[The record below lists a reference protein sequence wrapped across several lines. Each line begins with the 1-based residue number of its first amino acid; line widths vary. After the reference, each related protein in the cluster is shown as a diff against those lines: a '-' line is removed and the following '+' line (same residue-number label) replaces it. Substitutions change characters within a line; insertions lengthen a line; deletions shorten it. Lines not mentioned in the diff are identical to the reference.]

1 MKNLLKTS
9 ILLFS
14 IVLLSS
20 FILTDANSDIK
31 DVIGTWNYSVP
42 NAPVEYQIGEL
53 ILEDKEGELYGYTL
67 IGEYKN
73 EIIKPKLEGNNL
85 TFIMYIEDTDVSF
98 NLNFKKNQFTGI
110 VSYSEGTLDITG
122 ERKK

>member
-20 FILTDANSDIK
+20 FTSTAINSDIK

-42 NAPVEYQIGEL
+42 NAPIEYQQGQL
-53 ILEDKEGELYGYTL
+53 ILEEKEGELSGYAL
-67 IGEYKN
+67 IGEFKN
-73 EIIKPKLEGNNL
+73 NIIKPKLEDNNL
-85 TFIMYIEDTDVSF
+85 TFSMYIEDTDVSF
-98 NLNFKKNQFTGI
+98 NLNFNKDKFTGI
-110 VSYSEGTLDITG
+110 VMYSEGTLDITG
-122 ERKK
+122 RKNK